1 MEKVQKYLVQDNLDL
16 LYSKLSEDSREI
28 LIQLDKD
35 LKESNNRI
43 FKIELENGKETRLVN
58 KILIAHGYDVI
69 QISNIIQINLY

>member
-35 LKESNNRI
+35 LKESNNRV
-43 FKIELENGKETRLVN
+43 FKIELENDKETRLAN
-58 KILIAHGYDVI
+58 KILLSQGYDT
-69 QISNIIQINLY
+69 ISISKSIQINLY